1 MHRSIIIIFFFIYF
15 HYFHD
20 MVQNSEIQKKLKC
33 FFPYTANDSASDYH
47 RIQQMTSRQMT
58 SSNTGSRTGHN
69 QAQRSVPRDHQDS
82 RPAGAPISGT
92 TSLPVGH
99 RRFPDGWIGPADSKF
114 CKVCWDAGLPVPD
127 YTDHFVKDQPGPT
140 GKVVCQTLLKQACR
154 ICGVPGHT
162 SSYCTKSKARREEP
176 RREEPRREERYIERE
191 PRRDDCYQ
199 REEPRRD
206 DRYIEREPR
215 RDDRYQ
221 RDEPRRDDRSYQ
233 RNDVSFNLLREDTE
247 RHEREIDQ
255 RNQSHYRQQDRQSKP
270 WLQAALKES
279 SQPRQ
284 PYAHPHG
291 PRVRLELESPALS
304 AAKHA
309 EHHPVI
315 IDVRTLQLNHAS
327 SWADEDAAAPFVC
340 DPVKSAQQFLEST
353 FVTDAEFD
361 FMDACDNFGGAN
373 CFPDSPR
380 Y

>member
-1 MHRSIIIIFFFIYF
+1 LFLFIYF

-33 FFPYTANDSASDYH
+33 FFPYRANDSASDYH

-58 SSNTGSRTGHN
+58 PSNTGSRTGHN
-69 QAQRSVPRDHQDS
+69 QAQRFIHRDHQDS
-82 RPAGAPISGT
+82 RPAAAAPAPISGT
-92 TSLPVGH
+92 NSLPVGQ

-114 CKVCWDAGLPVPD
+114 CKVCWDAGLQVPD
-127 YTDHFVKDQPGPT
+127 YTDHFVKDQPGPA
-140 GKVVCQTLLKQACR
+140 GKVVCPTLLKQACR

-162 SSYCTKSKARREEP
+162 SSYCAKSKA

-191 PRRDDCYQ
+191 PRRDDRYQ
-199 REEPRRD
+199 RE
-206 DRYIEREPR
+206 EPR

-221 RDEPRRDDRSYQ
+221 RDEPRRDDRYQRDEPRRDDRYQ
-233 RNDVSFNLLREDTE
+233 RNDVSFNSLRDDTE
-247 RHEREIDQ
+247 RREREIDERDREYY
-255 RNQSHYRQQDRQSKP
+255 RNQERQSKP
-270 WLQAALKES
+270 WLQAATKKS
-279 SQPRQ
+279 SQPHE

-309 EHHPVI
+309 EPEVTTRPVF
-315 IDVRTLQLNHAS
+315 IDVRTVQLNHSS

-340 DPVKSAQQFLEST
+340 DPVKSAQEFLEST

-361 FMDACDNFGGAN
+361 FMEACDNFGGEN